1 MEACPVYSCCCL
13 KECMVYVHI
22 QIPKVP
28 CFVCLPN
35 CYGIGGKCFKSR
47 YPDKIGLKDNY

>member
-1 MEACPVYSCCCL
+1 MEACPVYSFCCL